1 MLAAGGGGRG
11 GQLAKEDRDPQPL
24 LSGAAPSS
32 ALSRTVVSTLHAL
45 RALLTTAASRAPCAS
60 TGQTPEQTLCAL
72 QARDVPKGTVSV
84 RVVRGAG
91 LLAADSGGTSD
102 PYVLV
107 SVPTRYDGGNTARTS
122 AKKKTLNPEWEETL
136 ETLHVYDAADRCMLS
151 FSVWD
156 HDNLGMNDDLG
167 TGEALLRN
175 CAPGVPTPLT
185 IPLSTQGSIE
195 ARAAR
200 PKCRPPRA

>member
-11 GQLAKEDRDPQPL
+11 GQLAKEDRDTQPL
-24 LSGAAPSS
+24 LTGAAPSS
-32 ALSRTVVSTLHAL
+32 ALTRTVVSTLRAL
-45 RALLTTAASRAPCAS
+45 RALLTTAVSRAPCAS
-60 TGQTPEQTLCAL
+60 TVQTPEQTLCAL

-122 AKKKTLNPEWEETL
+122 AKKKTLNP
-136 ETLHVYDAADRCMLS
+136 
-151 FSVWD
+151 
-156 HDNLGMNDDLG
+156 G
-167 TGEALLRN
+167 
-175 CAPGVPTPLT
+175 
-185 IPLSTQGSIE
+185 
-195 ARAAR
+195 
-200 PKCRPPRA
+200 

>member
-1 MLAAGGGGRG
+1 MGERLSDEEMDEFLGWLGLRGGGSINLVTFKKLPCWQPEAEAAGGNSPKRTGI
-11 GQLAKEDRDPQPL
+11 
-24 LSGAAPSS
+24 LSHFSQVPRPSS
-32 ALSRTVVSTLHAL
+32 ALSRTVVSTLRAL

-60 TGQTPEQTLCAL
+60 TVHTPEQTLRAL

-122 AKKKTLNPEWEETL
+122 AKKKTLNP
-136 ETLHVYDAADRCMLS
+136 
-151 FSVWD
+151 
-156 HDNLGMNDDLG
+156 G
-167 TGEALLRN
+167 
-175 CAPGVPTPLT
+175 
-185 IPLSTQGSIE
+185 
-195 ARAAR
+195 
-200 PKCRPPRA
+200 